1 MISRR
6 ELAVL
11 LPALA
16 AAQETKQPAAAKP
29 EAKQPSAC
37 FPYEQMP
44 VKASG
49 QNKQRAVFSGATHS
63 GYHVDMHLTEL
74 APGLA
79 PHAAHRHVHEEMVMV
94 QRGTLEVTIEGKS
107 TKLGPG
113 SVGYVASNEM
123 HGWKNIGDGPCEYF
137 VLALG
142 RDA

>member
-6 ELAVL
+6 DVAIL

-16 AAQETKQPAAAKP
+16 AAQTPKSAAQPEKV
-29 EAKQPSAC
+29 QPSAC
-37 FPYEQMP
+37 FPYEAMP

-74 APGLA
+74 APGNM
-79 PHAAHRHVHEEMVMV
+79 PHAAHRHIHEEMVMV

-107 TKLGPG
+107 TRLGPG
-113 SVGYVASNEM
+113 SVGYVASNEL
-123 HGWKNIGDGPCEYF
+123 HGWKNVGDVPCEYF